1 MKNFLLTQILKPS
14 VHRIAS
20 QLGTFLA
27 AFGVAQGDINTIVA
41 AVTILSGIAID
52 FLVRK
57 AV

>member
-1 MKNFLLTQILKPS
+1 MKTFLLTQILKPS

-41 AVTILSGIAID
+41 AVTILSGLAID
-52 FLVRK
+52 FVVRK
-57 AV
+57 SV